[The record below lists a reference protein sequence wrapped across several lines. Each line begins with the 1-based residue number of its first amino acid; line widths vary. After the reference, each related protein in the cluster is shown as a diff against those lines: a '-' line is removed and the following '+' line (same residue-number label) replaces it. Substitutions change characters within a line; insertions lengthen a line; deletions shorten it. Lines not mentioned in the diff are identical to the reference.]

1 MTTAADHIYI
11 NGDIRVMDGAVG
23 DNATAVAVKD
33 GRFVALGTDAE
44 ISALTDSETSVVDL
58 AGAVVVPGFIETHL
72 HPMMWGLMLSGV
84 DATTNTCPTI
94 EKLITALAARAAIT
108 PVGEP
113 IEAWGFDDSLVAED
127 RGLTAVDLDKAS
139 TDHPILV
146 RHLSAHGIY
155 VNSVALEKAGIDATT
170 VDPEGGVIVRDSDG
184 VPTGELCEVPAMSL
198 VHGLVPDMNPDA
210 SKIAML
216 RAQEV
221 MASVGVTSFHDMYVT
236 AEMYEAY
243 RQLDADGDLRLRARL
258 YLGHGVHDQ
267 LGELADPTERVRV
280 GGVKLISDGSIQL
293 HTAALTAPY
302 HDLGGCHCGG
312 MAIPAGALGALVEE
326 HHAVGRQVA
335 IHTNGDQAIDFALDA
350 IAAARTAH
358 PDIEVSHRL
367 EHVQTLREDQIA
379 RMVELGV
386 VASIFVNHVYYW
398 GDRHRDRFLG
408 PGRGERISP
417 VASVVAAGLAYA
429 LHCDCPVTP
438 VNPLFTMNTAVHRV
452 TREGHVLGAEQ
463 RVSASEALA
472 GYTSAAARLTGESSD
487 KGRIAVGLLADFVVL
502 DGDPLRSESTDLNE
516 LSVLRTVVGGE
527 TVFEV

>member
-11 NGDIRVMDGAVG
+11 NGDIRAMDGAVG

-127 RGLTAVDLDKAS
+127 RGLTVADLDKAS
-139 TDHPILV
+139 TEHPILV

-198 VHGLVPDMNPDA
+198 VHGLVPDMNPNA

-267 LGELADPTERVRV
+267 LGELADSTDRVRV

-302 HDLGGCHCGG
+302 HDL
-312 MAIPAGALGALVEE
+312 ADAL
-326 HHAVGRQVA
+326 RR
-335 IHTNGDQAIDFALDA
+335 NG
-350 IAAARTAH
+350 
-358 PDIEVSHRL
+358 
-367 EHVQTLREDQIA
+367 
-379 RMVELGV
+379 
-386 VASIFVNHVYYW
+386 N
-398 GDRHRDRFLG
+398 
-408 PGRGERISP
+408 PGRRARGTRRGTSRCRP
-417 VASVVAAGLAYA
+417 TG
-429 LHCDCPVTP
+429 CDSY
-438 VNPLFTMNTAVHRV
+438 
-452 TREGHVLGAEQ
+452 Q
-463 RVSASEALA
+463 R
-472 GYTSAAARLTGESSD
+472 
-487 KGRIAVGLLADFVVL
+487 
-502 DGDPLRSESTDLNE
+502 
-516 LSVLRTVVGGE
+516 
-527 TVFEV
+527 